1 MRHTQH
7 HIKWFHEEFWREIVD
22 RNGRKGAYSMT
33 RETERGIVE
42 IRPRKGSEIA
52 LTFEL
57 PEGYT
62 GEPADYTGK
71 AYLVEGN
78 LAALLGAEGETLTFA
93 EGQEAMELW
102 LTGRAIPVGGHVLN
116 AVINRKGQ
124 GGTKMDYQF
133 SFASSEP
140 GTAYPGRASTVVS
153 PPSQDY
159 DRFDTLKIDYTGE
172 NDIGRMIE
180 RVRITRTPKYVD
192 VNGVMTPT
200 YAALTIKAPVI
211 TVANDEARYPCESG
225 AGSVQEITWTG
236 DDPEVTVTA
245 NSGLSHWI
253 VLEYDRRNGGWA
265 KCTAE
270 VMGDVEKQID
280 ALKDGKVDKV
290 AGKGLSTEDYT
301 TAEKT
306 KLAGVEANANAYTL
320 PNASSTTVGGVK
332 VHADTVVGQNGSPLQ
347 TAVNSG
353 RLYALAPYAD
363 VDMAGLFMPGE
374 GFEQVYV
381 GLDGQEAQKVDGQF
395 DVAKMGGATASAAGK
410 AGIVP
415 APAAG
420 DQLKYLRGDGTW
432 DDLRTMM
439 LAAFPETPNPD
450 NGHGVMAY
458 AAQAVATDA
467 AAGIPPYQIR
477 IVITSD
483 GGASTAVLTVKG
495 TVDTIMGGGT
505 TYTLD
510 LKALNGGKALPKNAV
525 VDIYD
530 GVRMVYYDTTVYLS
544 EPIIQKD
551 SYVMLTC
558 DVGDVGMR
566 YRQNPSLV
574 IKALSDRI
582 KALEGN

>member
-270 VMGDVEKQID
+270 VMGDVGKQID

-410 AGIVP
+410 AGMVP
-415 APAAG
+415 QPAAG
-420 DQLKYLRGDGTW
+420 DQMKYLRGDGTW
-432 DDLRTMM
+432 DDIRPALLSPYPVKASALDSMNM
-439 LAAFPETPNPD
+439 LAT
-450 NGHGVMAY
+450 G
-458 AAQAVATDA
+458 AQAGASDA
-467 AAGIPPYQIR
+467 AVGVPPYQLR
-477 IVITSD
+477 LKITAAS
-483 GGASTAVLTVKG
+483 ASTAVITVKNY
-495 TVDTIMGGGT
+495 VESIMGGAGT
-505 TYTLD
+505 TYTVD
-510 LKALNGGKALPKNAV
+510 LTKANGGQAV
-525 VDIYD
+525 NQNTIVDIWD
-530 GVRMVYYDTTVYLS
+530 GLRMTIGTTEAYMS
-544 EPIIQKD
+544 EAIMQKD
-551 SYVMLTC
+551 SYIVATC
-558 DVGDVGMR
+558 DVAEVGMY
-566 YRQNPSLV
+566 YRQGLTN
-574 IKALSDRI
+574 ALT
-582 KALEGN
+582 ALENRIAALENA